1 MEQNQLENNQVVPV
15 AVDPLDHLES
25 LLLRLSV
32 DNWNV
37 IWSYHNFGML
47 SLDEVDIIQLCKTFR
62 DSIPAFQGFFSI
74 GAGPWARPSL
84 GAMMTVRVHRGPLAV
99 LHREIRLPKGIFAKD
114 DGENEQGFDFSGTKP
129 FLRDLSAWKTLVF
142 YSSTVD

>member
-62 DSIPAFQGFFSI
+62 
-74 GAGPWARPSL
+74 
-84 GAMMTVRVHRGPLAV
+84 
-99 LHREIRLPKGIFAKD
+99 
-114 DGENEQGFDFSGTKP
+114 
-129 FLRDLSAWKTLVF
+129 
-142 YSSTVD
+142 